1 MHQIKTICVCGAGT
15 MGTGIAQMSA
25 QAGYKTILFDLN
37 DTIIDKSK
45 NKIDHSWAR
54 MVLKN
59 TITATDQQLFQQ
71 RIIYTSIIQ
80 DCQADLI
87 IEAIIEKASAKI
99 NLFKQLSVINSN
111 NTIFVSNTSSISINT
126 IAQKLED
133 PLRFAGM
140 HFFNPAP
147 VMKLVELIQG
157 DQTSEMVIKVLKEVC
172 QKMNK
177 TSVVCKDV
185 PGFIVNRV
193 ARHYYLESLN
203 MLEDGF
209 TNFEAIDQVMES
221 CGFKMGP
228 FKLMDLIGIDINYS
242 VSKIIWEELGNPKRL
257 KPSAIQEQKIVSA
270 ELGRKTGRGFYEY
283 PEVKSE
289 K

>member
-99 NLFKQLSVINSN
+99 NLFKQLSVINSI